1 MKPVTRSPAATT
13 DIAAA
18 VAYHRQEAGAAI
30 ASGFVNALEQAAHLI
45 STWPGSGSPRY
56 AELLGVPGLRSLAL
70 ARFPYVIFSVDLPDR
85 VEVWRVL
92 HGHRDI
98 PATLRETTA

>member
-1 MKPVTRSPAATT
+1 VNVTRSPAATS
-13 DIAAA
+13 DIEGA
-18 VAYHRQEAGAAI
+18 VTRYRQEAGETI
-30 ASGFVNALEQAAHLI
+30 ALDFVDALEHATRQI
-45 STWPGSGSPRY
+45 GTWPGTGSPRY

-70 ARFPYVIFSVDLPDR
+70 ARFPYVIFYVELPDR

-98 PATLRETTA
+98 PDTLRETPS